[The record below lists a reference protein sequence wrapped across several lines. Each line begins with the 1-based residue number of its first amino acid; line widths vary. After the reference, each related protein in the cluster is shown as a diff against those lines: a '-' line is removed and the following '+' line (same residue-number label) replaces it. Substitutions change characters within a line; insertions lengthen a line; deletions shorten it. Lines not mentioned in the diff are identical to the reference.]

1 MEDLKLVFASNLIR
15 LRTGAG
21 LKKTEL
27 GEKLNYS
34 DKSISK
40 WERAEALPDAAV
52 LKKMAEIFGVTVDY
66 LLTGHDQWEPSEDTN
81 VRRALT
87 FSTTMVTGVAIASI
101 WTLALLTFVILW
113 LLGQTE
119 WLILIWAI
127 PVSLVTLL
135 VFNSVWNAG
144 RNNRF
149 IVAGLVFSVI
159 LLVYLSLLSS
169 NPWQL
174 FLLVVP
180 AEIVVFLSFRI
191 KKNRRKP

>member
-21 LKKTEL
+21 LKQTEL

-81 VRRALT
+81 VRIALT

-149 IVAGLVFSVI
+149 IVAGLVFSMI

>member
-21 LKKTEL
+21 LKQTEL

-66 LLTGHDQWEPSEDTN
+66 LVTGHDQWEPSEDTN

>member
-21 LKKTEL
+21 LKQTEL

>member
-21 LKKTEL
+21 LKQTEL

-180 AEIVVFLSFRI
+180 AEIVVFMSFGI

>member
-21 LKKTEL
+21 LKQTEL

-40 WERAEALPDAAV
+40 WERAEALPDATV

-180 AEIVVFLSFRI
+180 AEIVVFLSFSI

>member
-21 LKKTEL
+21 LKQTEL

-113 LLGQTE
+113 LLGETE

>member
-21 LKKTEL
+21 LKQTEL

-66 LLTGHDQWEPSEDTN
+66 LLTGHDQWEPSEDAN

-113 LLGQTE
+113 LLGETE

-191 KKNRRKP
+191 KKHWRKP

>member
-1 MEDLKLVFASNLIR
+1 MS
-15 LRTGAG
+15 
-21 LKKTEL
+21 
-27 GEKLNYS
+27 
-34 DKSISK
+34 
-40 WERAEALPDAAV
+40 AE
-52 LKKMAEIFGVTVDY
+52 
-66 LLTGHDQWEPSEDTN
+66 
-81 VRRALT
+81 LT

>member
-21 LKKTEL
+21 LKQTEL

-34 DKSISK
+34 DQSISK

-66 LLTGHDQWEPSEDTN
+66 LLTGHDQWVPSEDTG

-87 FSTTMVTGVAIASI
+87 FSTTMVTGVAITSI

-113 LLGQTE
+113 LLGETE

-191 KKNRRKP
+191 KKHWRKP

>member
-21 LKKTEL
+21 LKQTEL

-149 IVAGLVFSVI
+149 IVAGLVFSMI